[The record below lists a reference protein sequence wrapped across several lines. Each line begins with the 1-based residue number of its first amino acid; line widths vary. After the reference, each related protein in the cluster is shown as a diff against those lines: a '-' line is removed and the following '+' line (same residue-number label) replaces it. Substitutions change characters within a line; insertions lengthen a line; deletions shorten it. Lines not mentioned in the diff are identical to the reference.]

1 MEITSATTSAK
12 ANYVKG
18 LDEEEEEEQQT
29 QETAEEENAVA
40 EAEPDKVTL
49 TQDDTYD
56 EATVEEKVNNYIQN
70 FLANPKL
77 TDAARTALKTYLND
91 FDAAAFIKSYG
102 PFESV
107 RDISAAMYAAT
118 SGMIKYQEEE

>member
-18 LDEEEEEEQQT
+18 LDDEEEEEQQT

>member
-18 LDEEEEEEQQT
+18 LDEEEEEQQT
-29 QETAEEENAVA
+29 QETAEEENTVA

>member
-1 MEITSATTSAK
+1 MEITSATTSTK

-18 LDEEEEEEQQT
+18 LDDEEEEEQQT

-40 EAEPDKVTL
+40 ETEPDKVTL
-49 TQDDTYD
+49 TKDDTYN

>member
-1 MEITSATTSAK
+1 MEITSATTAGK

-18 LDEEEEEEQQT
+18 LDEEEEEQQT
-29 QETAEEENAVA
+29 QATAEEENTVQ

-49 TQDDTYD
+49 SQDDTYD

-70 FLANPKL
+70 FLANPRL
-77 TDAARTALKTYLND
+77 TEEARAALQTYLND

-102 PFESV
+102 PFEST
-107 RDISAAMYAAT
+107 RDISAAMYAVTA
-118 SGMIKYQEEE
+118 GLVKYQEEE

>member
-1 MEITSATTSAK
+1 MEITSATTAGK

-18 LDEEEEEEQQT
+18 LDDEEAEEKKT
-29 QETAEEENAVA
+29 QETTAEENAVQ
-40 EAEPDKVTL
+40 ETEPDKVTL

-56 EATVEEKVNNYIQN
+56 EAAVEEKVNNYIQN

-77 TDAARTALKTYLND
+77 TAEARAALQTYLND

-107 RDISAAMYAAT
+107 RDISAAMYAVTA
-118 SGMIKYQEEE
+118 GLIKYQEEE

>member
-18 LDEEEEEEQQT
+18 LDDEEEEEQQT
-29 QETAEEENAVA
+29 QETAEEEDAVA
-40 EAEPDKVTL
+40 ETEPDKVTL